1 MDAKGPGAI
10 TRWWIPLEDGLK
22 NTTLRIYLDGNPEP
36 VISENYHSFLNG
48 SSYVKWPFAFVAS
61 DEKDVIHQYNLYW
74 ISNQKYIEKH
84 WRQALAKR
92 KRTIVHLAFRDVQ
105 SYAYYYS
112 GYPI

>member
-48 SSYVKWPFAFVAS
+48 SSYVKRPFAFVAS
-61 DEKDVIHQYNLYW
+61 DEKDAIHQYNLPVGHPKQVGADFYLP
-74 ISNQKYIEKH
+74 IPY
-84 WRQALAKR
+84 AKSC
-92 KRTIVHLAFRDVQ
+92 KVTLDNKPFFKTT
-105 SYAYYYS
+105 
-112 GYPI
+112 